1 MGITPQHVMEHRV
14 VYSDIDFNRHVNTMR
29 YINMMF
35 DMLPI
40 EQLTAIRPVRLDIHF
55 MHECRYGQ
63 TLTVGYEQQG
73 RLVAV
78 RGFERRGS
86 RCPGGARVALRCCI
100 SWWRARQG
108 ADPNR
113 LRFGPILRS
122 ALFLSGTGFADIG
135 TKPLL
140 LWKKIKVANKY
151 QKSIDLLN
159 DALGKEI
166 ATSLQYMYFHVHFE
180 DAGYEYLS
188 KKMRMISIAE
198 MRHSEELSDRIL
210 FLQGD
215 VNMNPSFPTRQITD
229 PKEMFRF
236 AMQLEQSTIDSYN
249 DAARIAAEADDS
261 VTHKMF
267 QDLAVEEEE
276 HLDYFR
282 NELQNLL
289 DYGDK
294 EYLALQSFARSKAE
308 AEGKV
313 SE

>member
-1 MGITPQHVMEHRV
+1 ME
-14 VYSDIDFNRHVNTMR
+14 
-29 YINMMF
+29 
-35 DMLPI
+35 
-40 EQLTAIRPVRLDIHF
+40 
-55 MHECRYGQ
+55 
-63 TLTVGYEQQG
+63 
-73 RLVAV
+73 
-78 RGFERRGS
+78 
-86 RCPGGARVALRCCI
+86 
-100 SWWRARQG
+100 
-108 ADPNR
+108 
-113 LRFGPILRS
+113 
-122 ALFLSGTGFADIG
+122 
-135 TKPLL
+135 
-140 LWKKIKVANKY
+140 KIKVANKY

-215 VNMNPSFPTRQITD
+215 VNMNPSFTTRQITD

-236 AMQLEQSTIDSYN
+236 SMQLEQSTIDSYN

-282 NELQNLL
+282 NELQNLF

-294 EYLALQSFARSKAE
+294 EYLALQSFAHSKAE
-308 AEGKV
+308 AERKV

>member
-1 MGITPQHVMEHRV
+1 M
-14 VYSDIDFNRHVNTMR
+14 
-29 YINMMF
+29 
-35 DMLPI
+35 
-40 EQLTAIRPVRLDIHF
+40 
-55 MHECRYGQ
+55 
-63 TLTVGYEQQG
+63 
-73 RLVAV
+73 VA
-78 RGFERRGS
+78 GKAGS
-86 RCPGGARVALRCCI
+86 RPE
-100 SWWRARQG
+100 STS
-108 ADPNR
+108 
-113 LRFGPILRS
+113 FRS
-122 ALFLSGTGFADIG
+122 DFTIGFVPFWNGFCLYRDKTFIIME
-135 TKPLL
+135 
-140 LWKKIKVANKY
+140 KIKVANKY

>member
-1 MGITPQHVMEHRV
+1 ME
-14 VYSDIDFNRHVNTMR
+14 
-29 YINMMF
+29 
-35 DMLPI
+35 
-40 EQLTAIRPVRLDIHF
+40 
-55 MHECRYGQ
+55 
-63 TLTVGYEQQG
+63 
-73 RLVAV
+73 
-78 RGFERRGS
+78 
-86 RCPGGARVALRCCI
+86 
-100 SWWRARQG
+100 
-108 ADPNR
+108 
-113 LRFGPILRS
+113 
-122 ALFLSGTGFADIG
+122 
-135 TKPLL
+135 
-140 LWKKIKVANKY
+140 KIKVANKY

-276 HLDYFR
+276 HLTISATSCR
-282 NELQNLL
+282 TCSITATRSTSPCNLL
-289 DYGDK
+289 HAARPKPKVRFPSSFSSRTRDNASHTWFLNK
-294 EYLALQSFARSKAE
+294 ISYLYTRKKLLTY
-308 AEGKV
+308 
-313 SE
+313 

>member
-1 MGITPQHVMEHRV
+1 M
-14 VYSDIDFNRHVNTMR
+14 
-29 YINMMF
+29 
-35 DMLPI
+35 
-40 EQLTAIRPVRLDIHF
+40 
-55 MHECRYGQ
+55 CR
-63 TLTVGYEQQG
+63 
-73 RLVAV
+73 
-78 RGFERRGS
+78 
-86 RCPGGARVALRCCI
+86 I

-108 ADPNR
+108 AEPNR
-113 LRFGPILRS
+113 LRFGPFLRS
-122 ALFLSGTGFADIG
+122 ALFLSGTGFADIETNLYYYG
-135 TKPLL
+135 
-140 LWKKIKVANKY
+140 KIKVANKY

-215 VNMNPSFPTRQITD
+215 VNMNPSFTTRQITD

-236 AMQLEQSTIDSYN
+236 SMQLEQSTIDSYN

-282 NELQNLL
+282 NELQNLF

-308 AEGKV
+308 AERKV

>member
-1 MGITPQHVMEHRV
+1 ME
-14 VYSDIDFNRHVNTMR
+14 
-29 YINMMF
+29 
-35 DMLPI
+35 
-40 EQLTAIRPVRLDIHF
+40 
-55 MHECRYGQ
+55 
-63 TLTVGYEQQG
+63 
-73 RLVAV
+73 
-78 RGFERRGS
+78 
-86 RCPGGARVALRCCI
+86 
-100 SWWRARQG
+100 
-108 ADPNR
+108 
-113 LRFGPILRS
+113 
-122 ALFLSGTGFADIG
+122 
-135 TKPLL
+135 
-140 LWKKIKVANKY
+140 KIKVANKY

-215 VNMNPSFPTRQITD
+215 VNMTPSITTRQIYD
-229 PKEMFRF
+229 PKEIFRL
-236 AMQLEQSTIDSYN
+236 AIQLEQSTIDSYN

>member
-1 MGITPQHVMEHRV
+1 ME
-14 VYSDIDFNRHVNTMR
+14 
-29 YINMMF
+29 
-35 DMLPI
+35 
-40 EQLTAIRPVRLDIHF
+40 
-55 MHECRYGQ
+55 
-63 TLTVGYEQQG
+63 
-73 RLVAV
+73 
-78 RGFERRGS
+78 
-86 RCPGGARVALRCCI
+86 
-100 SWWRARQG
+100 
-108 ADPNR
+108 
-113 LRFGPILRS
+113 
-122 ALFLSGTGFADIG
+122 
-135 TKPLL
+135 
-140 LWKKIKVANKY
+140 KIKVENKY

-198 MRHSEELSDRIL
+198 MRH
-210 FLQGD
+210 
-215 VNMNPSFPTRQITD
+215 QITD

-249 DAARIAAEADDS
+249 DAARIAAEDDDS

>member
-1 MGITPQHVMEHRV
+1 ME
-14 VYSDIDFNRHVNTMR
+14 
-29 YINMMF
+29 
-35 DMLPI
+35 
-40 EQLTAIRPVRLDIHF
+40 
-55 MHECRYGQ
+55 
-63 TLTVGYEQQG
+63 
-73 RLVAV
+73 
-78 RGFERRGS
+78 
-86 RCPGGARVALRCCI
+86 
-100 SWWRARQG
+100 
-108 ADPNR
+108 
-113 LRFGPILRS
+113 
-122 ALFLSGTGFADIG
+122 
-135 TKPLL
+135 
-140 LWKKIKVANKY
+140 KIKDANKY

-215 VNMNPSFPTRQITD
+215 VNMNPSFTTRQISD

-236 AMQLEQSTIDSYN
+236 AIQLEQSTIDSYN